1 MKDSMKFVE
10 KGKQEVEGGESCVSC
25 RMWRKWS
32 ELHQREMLEL
42 EEKLIE
48 KEGKMVGVL
57 KKQREEL
64 RILKETVKGTI
75 LKNIGLEG
83 KLEADHH

>member
-1 MKDSMKFVE
+1 MIFDIVMSKDMNRLESSSGDFV
-10 KGKQEVEGGESCVSC
+10 KSDLDQGD
-25 RMWRKWS
+25 WN
-32 ELHQREMLEL
+32 LETL
-42 EEKLIE
+42 GMEEKLNE